1 MSIMKRTVIFLS
13 ILFCTQIIISQSM
26 NQTVKGANGKLKL
39 LGKIDKK
46 GLTEEPFND
55 WFEQNYEAYLVN
67 TRLVKTY
74 KNQIED
80 YKVKVFLGTW
90 CGDSKREVP
99 RFYKVL
105 ESVKF
110 PKDQLEV
117 IAVDRTADAY
127 KQSPTGEE
135 KGLNIH
141 RVPTFIFYKDGKEV
155 NRIVES
161 PKTTFELDIK
171 AILEGKY
178 TTNYMAAHFLE
189 GLIKANGINSLLEME
204 DELVLRL
211 SDFVKGSRELNTYG
225 YVKLKSGAI
234 KEAIY
239 IFDLNAKLFPYKTNV
254 YDSLGEAYFE
264 SKNYESA
271 LTNYAKVLSLEPK
284 NENAQEMI
292 SRITAEMSK

>member
-1 MSIMKRTVIFLS
+1 MKRTVIFLS
-13 ILFCTQIIISQSM
+13 ILFCAQIMISQNI
-26 NQTVKGANGKLKL
+26 NQTVKGTNGKLKL

-178 TTNYMAAHFLE
+178 TTNYMAAHYLE
-189 GLIKANGINSLLEME
+189 GLIKANSINSLLEME

-211 SDFVKGSRELNTYG
+211 SDFVKGSRELNTFG

>member
-1 MSIMKRTVIFLS
+1 MKRTVIFLS
-13 ILFCTQIIISQSM
+13 ILFCTQIISSQNI
-26 NQTVKGANGKLKL
+26 NQTAKGVNGKLKL
-39 LGKIDKK
+39 LGKIDEK
-46 GLTEEPFND
+46 GLNQEPFND
-55 WFEQNYEAYLVN
+55 WFEKNYEAYIVN
-67 TRLVKTY
+67 AQLAKTY
-74 KNQIED
+74 KNEIEN

-117 IAVDRTADAY
+117 IAVDRTTDAY

-161 PKTTFELDIK
+161 PKTTFEHDLK
-171 AILEGKY
+171 AIIDGKY
-178 TTNYMAAHFLE
+178 TSNYMAANYLDE
-189 GLIKANGINSLLEME
+189 LIKTKGIDNLISVE
-204 DELVLRL
+204 DELVSRL

-225 YVKLKSGAI
+225 YVKLRSGAI

-239 IFDLNAKLFPYKTNV
+239 IFELNTKLFSFKANV
-254 YDSLGEAYFE
+254 YDSLGEAYLE
-264 SKNYESA
+264 LKNYESA

-284 NENAQEMI
+284 NENAQHMI
-292 SRITAEMSK
+292 SKITAEMSK

>member
-1 MSIMKRTVIFLS
+1 
-13 ILFCTQIIISQSM
+13 M

-178 TTNYMAAHFLE
+178 TTNYMAAHYLE

-211 SDFVKGSRELNTYG
+211 SDFVKGSRELNTFG

>member
-13 ILFCTQIIISQSM
+13 ILFCTQIIISQNI
-26 NQTVKGANGKLKL
+26 NQTVKGTNGKLKL

-110 PKDQLEV
+110 PKDQLAV

-178 TTNYMAAHFLE
+178 TTNYMAAHYLE

-211 SDFVKGSRELNTYG
+211 SDFVKGSRELNTFG

>member
-1 MSIMKRTVIFLS
+1 
-13 ILFCTQIIISQSM
+13 M

-178 TTNYMAAHFLE
+178 TTNYMAAHYLE
-189 GLIKANGINSLLEME
+189 GLIKANSINSLLEME

-211 SDFVKGSRELNTYG
+211 SDFVKGSRELNTFG

>member
-13 ILFCTQIIISQSM
+13 ILFCAQIMISQNI
-26 NQTVKGANGKLKL
+26 NQTVKGTNGKLKL

-110 PKDQLEV
+110 PKDQLAV

-178 TTNYMAAHFLE
+178 TTNYMAAHYLE
-189 GLIKANGINSLLEME
+189 GLIKANSINSLLEME

-211 SDFVKGSRELNTYG
+211 SDFVKGSRELNTFG

>member
-1 MSIMKRTVIFLS
+1 MKRTVIFLS
-13 ILFCTQIIISQSM
+13 ILFCAQIIISQNI
-26 NQTVKGANGKLKL
+26 NQTVKGTNGKLKL

-110 PKDQLEV
+110 PKDQLAV

-178 TTNYMAAHFLE
+178 TTNYMAAHYLE

-211 SDFVKGSRELNTYG
+211 SDFVKGSRELNTFG

>member
-13 ILFCTQIIISQSM
+13 ILFCTQIISSQNI
-26 NQTVKGANGKLKL
+26 NQTAKGVNGKLKL
-39 LGKIDKK
+39 LGKIDEK
-46 GLTEEPFND
+46 GLNQEPFND
-55 WFEQNYEAYLVN
+55 WFEKNYEAYIVN
-67 TRLVKTY
+67 AQLAKTY
-74 KNQIED
+74 KNEIEN

-117 IAVDRTADAY
+117 IAVDRTTDAY

-161 PKTTFELDIK
+161 PKTTFEHDLK
-171 AILEGKY
+171 AIIDGKY
-178 TTNYMAAHFLE
+178 TSNYMAANYLDE
-189 GLIKANGINSLLEME
+189 LIKTKGIDNLISVE
-204 DELVLRL
+204 DELVSRL

-225 YVKLKSGAI
+225 YVKLRSGAI

-239 IFDLNAKLFPYKTNV
+239 IFELNTKLFSFKANV
-254 YDSLGEAYFE
+254 YDSLGEAYLE
-264 SKNYESA
+264 LKNYESA

-284 NENAQEMI
+284 NENAQHMI
-292 SRITAEMSK
+292 SKITAEMSK

>member
-211 SDFVKGSRELNTYG
+211 SDFVKGSRELNTFG

>member
-1 MSIMKRTVIFLS
+1 MKRTVIFLS
-13 ILFCTQIIISQSM
+13 ILFCAQIIISQNI
-26 NQTVKGANGKLKL
+26 NQTVKGTNGKLKL

-211 SDFVKGSRELNTYG
+211 SDFVKGSRELNTFG

-239 IFDLNAKLFPYKTNV
+239 IFNLNAKLFPYKTNV

>member
-1 MSIMKRTVIFLS
+1 MKRTVIFLS

-178 TTNYMAAHFLE
+178 TTNYMAAHYLE

-211 SDFVKGSRELNTYG
+211 SDFVKGSRELNTFG